1 MLYTSPLPLAFSNAI
16 PPPSKQPCFRVPLS
30 KPFSHMDQAP
40 SARPP
45 RFWSL
50 DVLRGCCALIVFL
63 SHWHLWS
70 NFSPRGGF
78 ERGLHGVLDAIH
90 DATRALTWP
99 TGGHHPAVLGFF
111 VLSGFCIH
119 YPYEWRQHHG
129 QIATP
134 SWADYFRNRF
144 RRIMP
149 VYWAACLLGL
159 GFVVVQTLRPMPDS
173 LLALHAD
180 SPWRHIAVRF
190 VGIAGLFPEEIFA
203 GNYLLNTVAVE
214 MVMYALYPLIHRFAA
229 QGAWRGLGFTFLAL
243 HGFAIALLPWVTAY
257 WVFNSVFML
266 GIFWYAGALAAH
278 LFVSRGWRA
287 SGAQLGLAWA
297 CFLGAKLVPG
307 FYGLTL
313 IKQAA
318 WGGVCMLG
326 ISWALRREEIS
337 PSAGELAPIR
347 ALRRAGQLS
356 YALYAVHTPV
366 IMLTTWAL
374 LAGGLQAYPLQLAS
388 TLVTS
393 ILATYAIYYGVERRF
408 YQPRVTA

>member
-1 MLYTSPLPLAFSNAI
+1 
-16 PPPSKQPCFRVPLS
+16 
-30 KPFSHMDQAP
+30 MDPAP
-40 SARPP
+40 VARPP

-70 NFSPRGGF
+70 NFVPRGVF
-78 ERGLHGVLDAIH
+78 ERGLHATLDTIH
-90 DATRALTWP
+90 DATRGLTWP

-119 YPYEWRQHHG
+119 YPYEWRRHHG
-129 QIATP
+129 QTTTP
-134 SWADYFRNRF
+134 AWGDYFRNRF

-149 VYWAACLLGL
+149 VYWVACLLGL
-159 GFVVVQTLRPMPDS
+159 AFVAAQTLHPAPDA
-173 LLALHAD
+173 LVALHAE

-229 QGAWRGLGFTFLAL
+229 RGAWRGLGLTFLAL

-278 LFVSRGWRA
+278 LFVARGWRA
-287 SGAQLGLAWA
+287 TGAQLGLAWA
-297 CFLGAKLVPG
+297 CFLAAKLIPP

-313 IKQAA
+313 VKQAA
-318 WGGVCMLG
+318 WGLVCMLG
-326 ISWALRREEIS
+326 ISWVLRREERI
-337 PSAGELAPIR
+337 PSVGASRPIR
-347 ALRRAGQLS
+347 ALRLTGQLS
-356 YALYAVHTPV
+356 YALYAVHTPI
-366 IMLTTWAL
+366 IMLVTWAL
-374 LAGGLQAYPLQLAS
+374 LSADLRSYALQLTLTLAAS
-388 TLVTS
+388 
-393 ILATYAIYYGVERRF
+393 LAATCAVYYGVERKF
-408 YQPRVTA
+408 YRPRVV